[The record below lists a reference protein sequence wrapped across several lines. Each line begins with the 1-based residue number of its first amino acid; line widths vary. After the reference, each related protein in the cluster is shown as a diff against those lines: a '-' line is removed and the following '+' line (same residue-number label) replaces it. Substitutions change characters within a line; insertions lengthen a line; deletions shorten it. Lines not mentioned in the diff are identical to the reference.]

1 MNSRTWRPRMALAL
15 LVALAASSLF
25 AQSLPR
31 AARPEEV
38 GFSSERL
45 QRLTDAFQGYVKD
58 GKLAGAV
65 VLVARR
71 GKVAYSGAFGQ
82 RDIETHAPM
91 KEDAIFRIASQTK
104 ALVSV
109 AALRLQEEGK
119 LVISDPV
126 GKYIPEFQKTRVAVL
141 RPGGYDVV
149 DSKRPITIRDLLTHT
164 SGVSYGDGPA
174 RDLWQ
179 KAGITGWYFADRDE
193 PVAATVTRMA
203 ALPFDAQP
211 GEKFVYGYSTDIL
224 GVVVERA
231 SGLPLD
237 EYLRTRLF
245 EPLKMNDTHFYLPA
259 SKTDRFATVY
269 SANSDGKLERAPTA
283 GTMVSQGQYVEGP
296 RKSFSG
302 GAGIVSTAL
311 DYARFLQMTLSGG
324 ELEGARILGR
334 KSVELMTVDH
344 IGALATEPGQGFGLG
359 FSVVKDVGLRGVP
372 GSVGEYGWGGAY
384 HSAYWVDPQEQLVVV
399 YFTQL
404 LPANNLNDHAKL
416 RALVYQAIV
425 DAPGPARVAPSARPI
440 PGPPVMQH

>member
-1 MNSRTWRPRMALAL
+1 MNRRTLLARTVPTLLLAL
-15 LVALAASSLF
+15 VAPALF
-25 AQSLPR
+25 AQALPR
-31 AARPEEV
+31 AAKPEEV
-38 GFSSERL
+38 GLSSERL